1 MKWQVFIIDDNLLF
15 EIRAKMQ
22 MMDLYLYLIPP
33 LNVIPFDE
41 QSITII
47 C

>member
-22 MMDLYLYLIPP
+22 MMDLYLYLIQP

-41 QSITII
+41 QLITIV